1 MRFIKKIYSYFKCL
15 YSLDKRLRRIE
26 KLVDIGVDYSQ
37 YGGSWAVICL
47 RGKPEYVHFVRG
59 DVREMK
65 QLRDFLKSYQ
75 HANLTIDLPYPMRDM
90 ELLINP

>member
-1 MRFIKKIYSYFKCL
+1 MKFIKNIYQYFKDL
-15 YSLDKRLRRIE
+15 YNLDKRLHRIE

-59 DVREMK
+59 DVKEMK
-65 QLRDFLKSYQ
+65 QLLDFLKSYQ
-75 HANLTIDLPYPMRDM
+75 HANMTFDLPYPMRDM
-90 ELLINP
+90 NSFIL